1 MTPWPAPKLTNP
13 QRLNVDLC
21 RDDVNTLKSV
31 IPNHGFLSVLTQ
43 TFFHDLAEYIRSN
56 GITYLDYDLALTYIR
71 HRADSQFAQHP
82 YTRIDRGRP
91 QELRVDSSRSA
102 DVKPSHAKATKSG
115 LGVKTS
121 RKAKG

>member
-43 TFFHDLAEYIRSN
+43 TFFHDLAEYIRTN
-56 GITYLDYDLALTYIR
+56 GITYLNYDEALLYVR
-71 HRADSQFAQHP
+71 YRADSQFAQHT
-82 YTRIDRGRP
+82 YSRIDRRRL
-91 QELRVDSSRSA
+91 ETIRVDPTGSPHL
-102 DVKPSHAKATKSG
+102 KPSHAKATKSG

>member
-1 MTPWPAPKLTNP
+1 MTPWPAPKLSNP

-71 HRADSQFAQHP
+71 HRADSQFIEHP

-91 QELRVDSSRSA
+91 EIVRVDPAGSPHL
-102 DVKPSHAKATKSG
+102 KPSHAKTTKSG

-121 RKAKG
+121 RKTKG